1 MTEITANTKAAN
13 SNRLS
18 HRFDTSTKL
27 SAGKLTIEW
36 LFNPFRFI
44 AGFKAL
50 LLGLAIILISAL
62 VGSFSNT
69 HFDGV
74 WDAHTGFQAPLW
86 CFFAEG
92 LINWV
97 CMVVPL
103 FFFGLIVSRS
113 SFRTIDVFGTQA
125 LARWPYLIT
134 SVVMLPDANQRV
146 GIYLMSKFTQT
157 APAVAIGSTDVFVFV
172 FAIIL
177 VILMLIWMVA
187 LMYRAYVV
195 SCNIKGAG
203 AVITFIVSLTGA
215 EVLSKFAILSL
226 LG

>member
-1 MTEITANTKAAN
+1 MTEITTN

-18 HRFDTSTKL
+18 Q
-27 SAGKLTIEW
+27 W

-50 LLGLAIILISAL
+50 LIGLVIILMSGY
-62 VGSFSNT
+62 VGSVGNT

-74 WDAHTGFQAPLW
+74 IDVHICLEAPLW
-86 CFFAEG
+86 LFLAEG
-92 LINWV
+92 LIDWM
-97 CMVVPL
+97 CMAIPL

-113 SFRTIDVFGTQA
+113 AFRMIDVLGTQA

-134 SVVMLPDANQRV
+134 AVVMLPAANQRV
-146 GIYLMSKFTQT
+146 IAYLISKFAQT
-157 APAVAIGSTDVFVFV
+157 APAATIGSIDVLIFG
-172 FAIIL
+172 FAMI
-177 VILMLIWMVA
+177 VTVLMTIWMVA
-187 LMYRAYVV
+187 LMYRAYAV

-215 EVLSKFAILSL
+215 EVLSKMAVL
-226 LG
+226 LLVQIFS

>member
-1 MTEITANTKAAN
+1 MTEIAANTKAAN
-13 SNRLS
+13 SNRLT
-18 HRFDTSTKL
+18 HRFD
-27 SAGKLTIEW
+27 KLTIEW

-50 LLGLAIILISAL
+50 LPGLAIILVSAL

-74 WDAHTGFQAPLW
+74 LDAHTGLEAPRWL
-86 CFFAEG
+86 FFAEG

-97 CMVVPL
+97 CMVIPL

-157 APAVAIGSTDVFVFV
+157 APAVAISSTDVFIFV
-172 FAIIL
+172 FA
-177 VILMLIWMVA
+177 VILAIFMVIWMVA
-187 LMYRAYVV
+187 LMYRAYAV

-203 AVITFIVSLTGA
+203 AIITFIVSLIGA
-215 EVLSKFAILSL
+215 EVLSKVAILSL
-226 LG
+226 LGF

>member
-1 MTEITANTKAAN
+1 MIEATTNIKAAD
-13 SNRLS
+13 SDRLS
-18 HRFDTSTKL
+18 Q
-27 SAGKLTIEW
+27 W

-44 AGFKAL
+44 AGFKTL
-50 LLGLAIILISAL
+50 LLGLAIILISAF

-74 WDAHTGFQAPLW
+74 LDVHTGLKAPLW
-86 CFFAEG
+86 LFFAEG
-92 LINWV
+92 LIDWV
-97 CMVVPL
+97 CMVIPL

-134 SVVMLPDANQRV
+134 AVVMLPDANQRV
-146 GIYLMSKFTQT
+146 IAYIMSKLIQT
-157 APAVAIGSTDVFVFV
+157 APAVAISYIDVFIFV
-172 FAIIL
+172 FAMIL
-177 VILMLIWMVA
+177 AILMLIWMVA
-187 LMYRAYVV
+187 LMYRAYAV
-195 SCNIKGAG
+195 SCNVKGTG
-203 AVITFIVSLTGA
+203 AIITFIVSLIGA

>member
-18 HRFDTSTKL
+18 Q
-27 SAGKLTIEW
+27 W

-44 AGFKAL
+44 AGYKAL
-50 LLGLAIILISAL
+50 LLGLSIVLLSAF
-62 VGSFSNT
+62 VGSLSNT

-74 WDAHTGFQAPLW
+74 LDWHPGPEAPLW

-92 LINWV
+92 LIDWI
-97 CMVVPL
+97 CMVIPL

-113 SFRTIDVFGTQA
+113 SFRMIDVFGTQA

-134 SVVMLPDANQRV
+134 SVVMLPEANQRF
-146 GIYLMSKFTQT
+146 GMYLMSKLTQT
-157 APAVAIGSTDVFVFV
+157 APAVAINYIDGFV
-172 FAIIL
+172 FAFAML
-177 VILMLIWMVA
+177 LSILMVIWMVA
-187 LMYRAYVV
+187 LMYRAYAV

-203 AVITFIVSLTGA
+203 AIITFIVSLIGA

-226 LG
+226 LV